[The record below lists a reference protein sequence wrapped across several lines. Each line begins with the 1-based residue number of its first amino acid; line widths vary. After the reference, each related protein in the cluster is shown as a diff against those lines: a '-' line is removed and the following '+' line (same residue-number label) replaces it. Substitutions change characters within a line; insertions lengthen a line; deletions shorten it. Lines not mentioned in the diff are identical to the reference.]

1 MAIIKSIPSR
11 KIING
16 LSIDSSEIS
25 VVSEL
30 EYTTNGE
37 SCIIVRGVLES
48 VITLN
53 SITTDHVVIKSMTK
67 VTIKPSTGKIDE
79 EYDEIIAD
87 QYACIEFRF
96 VGGNWY
102 ILSSDGLSSSSS
114 IIFLISIIYL
124 FLTLL
129 TLMYLSIFFRV
140 LTYTQ
145 KKFIRYHNF

>member
-16 LSIDSSEIS
+16 LTIDSSEIS

-30 EYTTNGE
+30 DYKTNGE
-37 SCIIVRGVLES
+37 SCIIVRGVSQS

-67 VTIKPSTGKIDE
+67 VTIKPDVGKIDE
-79 EYDEIIAD
+79 DYDELVAD

-102 ILSSDGLSSSSS
+102 ILSSDGLKQS
-114 IIFLISIIYL
+114 
-124 FLTLL
+124 
-129 TLMYLSIFFRV
+129 
-140 LTYTQ
+140 
-145 KKFIRYHNF
+145 

>member
-16 LSIDSSEIS
+16 LIIDSSEIS

-30 EYTTNGE
+30 DYKTNGE
-37 SCIIVRGVLES
+37 SCIIVRGVSQS

-67 VTIKPSTGKIDE
+67 VTIKPDVGKIDE
-79 EYDEIIAD
+79 DYDEIVAD

-102 ILSSDGLSSSSS
+102 ILSSDGLKQS
-114 IIFLISIIYL
+114 
-124 FLTLL
+124 
-129 TLMYLSIFFRV
+129 
-140 LTYTQ
+140 
-145 KKFIRYHNF
+145 

>member
-16 LSIDSSEIS
+16 LIIDSSEIS

-30 EYTTNGE
+30 DYKTNGE
-37 SCIIVRGVLES
+37 SCIIVRGVLQS

-67 VTIKPSTGKIDE
+67 VTIKPDVGKIDE
-79 EYDEIIAD
+79 DYDQIVAD

-102 ILSSDGLSSSSS
+102 ILSSDGLKQS
-114 IIFLISIIYL
+114 
-124 FLTLL
+124 
-129 TLMYLSIFFRV
+129 
-140 LTYTQ
+140 
-145 KKFIRYHNF
+145 